1 VLLFAG
7 LDDDRNYPRL
17 MRGEDGTMF
26 DGGRDAMSFKW
37 QILINGMEQSK
48 TFEISYRYVRR
59 LSDRKASLVKIAS
72 RKGKKIEDR

>member
-1 VLLFAG
+1 MLLFAG

-48 TFEISYRYVRR
+48 TFEISYR
-59 LSDRKASLVKIAS
+59 
-72 RKGKKIEDR
+72 